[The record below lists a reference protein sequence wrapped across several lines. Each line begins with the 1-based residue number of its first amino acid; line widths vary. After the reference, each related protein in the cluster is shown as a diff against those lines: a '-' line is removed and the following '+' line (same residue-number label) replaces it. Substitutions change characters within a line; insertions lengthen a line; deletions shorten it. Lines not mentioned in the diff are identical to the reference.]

1 MKCVKV
7 ANAYLDPAMPRHK
20 KTQPAAVA
28 APPAPSGFD
37 YATFR
42 QQAMARLAAGDTQLT
57 GADSLLAPLLRDLME
72 GLLGGEAQAHV
83 DQTRPNRR
91 NGHTSKVV
99 KTLQGPLPI
108 RVPRDRD
115 GSFAPQLL
123 AKRETTL
130 GAALDHKVLALY
142 GLGLSYE
149 AIRAH
154 LAELY
159 QLEVSAAALSTI
171 TDQVLPLLE
180 TWRSRPLASCY
191 AYLWLDAIHFKV
203 RQDGKV
209 VSKAAYS
216 VLGVDLQGHKD
227 LLGLYVGDAE
237 SARFWLSVLT
247 DLQSRGVQDVLIACI
262 DNLKGFADAIETI
275 FPQTDVQLCLVHQ
288 VRNSLRYVNQKDQAA
303 VVAALKPIYQA
314 PNLNAAE
321 QARAA
326 FTETWG
332 AQYPLVVESWERNW
346 TRLTGFFD
354 YPPAIRRV
362 VYTTNTVEGFHRQLR
377 TVTKTKGAFTSE
389 TALLKLLYLVTQR
402 LMAKWTRPLNNWP
415 TTLQQLTLLFDQ
427 RVRRHQTQQL

>member
-1 MKCVKV
+1 
-7 ANAYLDPAMPRHK
+7 MPRQK
-20 KTQPAAVA
+20 KDQPATA
-28 APPAPSGFD
+28 PAPAAASGFD

-42 QQAMARLAAGDTQLT
+42 QQAMARLAAGDTRLT
-57 GADSLLAPLLRDLME
+57 GADNLLAPLLRDLME

-83 DQTRPNRR
+83 AQTRPNRR

-115 GSFAPQLL
+115 GSFSPQLL

-130 GAALDHKVLALY
+130 GGALDHKVLALY

-149 AIRAH
+149 AIRQH

-159 QLEVSAAALSTI
+159 QLDVSAAALSTI

-180 TWRSRPLASCY
+180 AWRSRPLASCY
-191 AYLWLDAIHFKV
+191 AYLWLDAIHFNV

-237 SARFWLSVLT
+237 SARFWLTVLT
-247 DLQSRGVQDVLIACI
+247 DLQSRGVEDVLIACI
-262 DNLKGFADAIETI
+262 DNLRGFADAIETV
-275 FPQTDVQLCLVHQ
+275 FPHADVQLCLVHQ
-288 VRNSLRYVNQKDQAA
+288 VRNSLRYVTPKDQTA

-314 PNLNAAE
+314 PNLAAAE

-326 FTETWG
+326 FTDSWG
-332 AQYPLVVESWERNW
+332 DKYPLVVESWERNW
-346 TRLTGFFD
+346 TRLTRFFD
-354 YPPAIRRV
+354 YPPASRRV

-377 TVTKTKGAFTSE
+377 SVTKTKGAFTSE

-402 LMAKWTRPLNNWP
+402 LIAKWTVALPQWLA
-415 TTLQQLTLLFDQ
+415 TLQQLTILFDQ
-427 RVRRHQTQQL
+427 RVRKHQPHQL

>member
-1 MKCVKV
+1 
-7 ANAYLDPAMPRHK
+7 
-20 KTQPAAVA
+20 
-28 APPAPSGFD
+28 
-37 YATFR
+37 
-42 QQAMARLAAGDTQLT
+42 MARLAAGDTQLT
-57 GADSLLAPLLRDLME
+57 GADSLLAPLLRDLLE

-83 DQTRPNRR
+83 AQTRPNRR
-91 NGHTSKVV
+91 NGHTAKVV

-115 GSFAPQLL
+115 GSFSPHLL

-159 QLEVSAAALSTI
+159 QLDVSCATLSTL

-180 TWRSRPLASCY
+180 SWRARPLASCY

-203 RQDGKV
+203 REDGKV

-216 VLGVDLQGHKD
+216 VLGVDLQGHKH
-227 LLGLYVGDAE
+227 LLGLYVGAAE

-247 DLQSRGVQDVLIACI
+247 DLQSRGVEDVLIACI
-262 DNLKGFADAIETI
+262 DNLSGFAEAIETV
-275 FPQTDVQLCLVHQ
+275 FPHSDVQLCLVHQ
-288 VRNSLRYVNQKDQAA
+288 VRNSLRYVTRKDHAA

-314 PNLNAAE
+314 PTLAAAA

-326 FTETWG
+326 FADTWG
-332 AQYPLVVESWERNW
+332 AKYPLVVESWERNW
-346 TRLTGFFD
+346 TRLTRFFD

-389 TALLKLLYLVTQR
+389 TALLKLLYLLTQR
-402 LMAKWTRPLNNWP
+402 LIAKWTQALPAWP
-415 TTLQQLTLLFDQ
+415 ATLQQLTILFDQ
-427 RVRRHQTQQL
+427 RVRRHSLNQT

>member
-1 MKCVKV
+1 MKKKV
-7 ANAYLDPAMPRHK
+7 PP
-20 KTQPAAVA
+20 PAAGA
-28 APPAPSGFD
+28 APAPASTSTPSGFD

-42 QQAMARLAAGDTQLT
+42 QQAMARLAAGDTTLT

-83 DQTRPNRR
+83 AQTRPNRR
-91 NGHTSKVV
+91 NGHTRKTV

-115 GSFAPQLL
+115 GSFSPQLL

-154 LAELY
+154 LADLY
-159 QLEVSAAALSTI
+159 QLDVSAATLSTI
-171 TDQVLPLLE
+171 TEQVLPLLE
-180 TWRSRPLASCY
+180 TWRRRPLASCY

-203 RQDGKV
+203 REDGKV

-227 LLGLYVGDAE
+227 LLGLYVGAAE
-237 SARFWLSVLT
+237 SARFWLAVLT
-247 DLQSRGVQDVLIACI
+247 DLQARGVQDVLIASI
-262 DNLKGFADAIETI
+262 DNLSGFAEAIEAV
-275 FPQTDVQLCLVHQ
+275 FPHTDVQLCLVHQ
-288 VRNSLRYVNQKDQAA
+288 VRHTLRYVPNKDRPA
-303 VVAALKPIYQA
+303 VAAALKPLYQSPTLA
-314 PNLNAAE
+314 AAE
-321 QARAA
+321 QAREA
-326 FTETWG
+326 F
-332 AQYPLVVESWERNW
+332 AQAWASKYPLVVESWQRNW
-346 TRLTGFFD
+346 LRLTRHYD
-354 YPPAIRRV
+354 YPPAIRRI
-362 VYTTNTVEGFHRQLR
+362 VYTTNAVEGFHRQLR

-402 LMAKWTRPLNNWP
+402 LLTKWQQALPNWP
-415 TTLQQLTLLFDQ
+415 ETLQQLTILFDQ
-427 RVRRHQTQQL
+427 RVRNHRPERL

>member
-1 MKCVKV
+1 
-7 ANAYLDPAMPRHK
+7 MPRK
-20 KTQPAAVA
+20 KKDLPAT
-28 APPAPSGFD
+28 APAPAAPSGFD

-42 QQAMARLAAGDTQLT
+42 QQAMARLAAGDTRLT

-83 DQTRPNRR
+83 EQTRPNRR
-91 NGHTSKVV
+91 NGHTAKVV

-115 GSFAPQLL
+115 GSFSPQLL

-159 QLEVSAAALSTI
+159 QLDVSAAALSTI

-180 TWRSRPLASCY
+180 SWRSRPLASCY

-237 SARFWLSVLT
+237 SARFWLTVLT

-262 DNLKGFADAIETI
+262 DNLTGFADAIETV
-275 FPQTDVQLCLVHQ
+275 FPHSDVQLCLVHQ
-288 VRNSLRYVNQKDQAA
+288 VRNSLRYVTPKEQAA

-314 PNLNAAE
+314 PNLAAAE

-326 FTETWG
+326 FAHQWG
-332 AQYPLVVESWERNW
+332 TKYPLVVESWERNW
-346 TRLTGFFD
+346 TRLTRFFD

-389 TALLKLLYLVTQR
+389 TALLKLLYLLTQR
-402 LMAKWTRPLNNWP
+402 IIAKWTVALTQWP
-415 TTLQQLTLLFDQ
+415 ATLQQLTILFDQ
-427 RVRRHQTQQL
+427 RVRRHRPDQM

>member
-1 MKCVKV
+1 
-7 ANAYLDPAMPRHK
+7 MPHK
-20 KTQPAAVA
+20 KNTPPPAASPA
-28 APPAPSGFD
+28 PAPSGFD

-42 QQAMARLAAGDTQLT
+42 QQAMARLQAGDTRLT
-57 GADSLLAPLLRDLME
+57 GADNLLAPLLRDLME

-83 DQTRPNRR
+83 AQTRPNRR
-91 NGHTSKVV
+91 NGHTDKVV

-115 GSFAPQLL
+115 GSFTPQLL

-130 GAALDHKVLALY
+130 GGALDHKVLALY
-142 GLGLSYE
+142 GLGLSYD

-159 QLEVSAAALSTI
+159 QLDVSAATLSTI
-171 TDQVLPLLE
+171 TDQVLPLLDA
-180 TWRSRPLASCY
+180 WRSRPLASCY

-237 SARFWLSVLT
+237 SARFWLTVLT
-247 DLQSRGVQDVLIACI
+247 DLQSRGVEDVLIACI
-262 DNLKGFADAIETI
+262 DNLSGFADAIEAT

-288 VRNSLRYVNQKDQAA
+288 VRASLRYVVNKDQAA

-314 PNLNAAE
+314 PNLAAAQ

-326 FTETWG
+326 FAQVWG
-332 AQYPLVVESWERNW
+332 NKYPLVVESWERNW
-346 TRLTGFFD
+346 TRLTRFFD

-389 TALLKLLYLVTQR
+389 TALLKLLYLLTQR
-402 LMAKWTRPLNNWP
+402 LMAKWTRPLTNWP
-415 TTLQQLTLLFDQ
+415 TTLQQLTILFDQ
-427 RVRRHQTQQL
+427 RVRLHRPHQI